1 MRWTWSPC
9 ERWTV
14 GSEVSRLVRTWI
26 AGQLG
31 KEGIYVYILINA
43 AESLRYSP
51 ETTTTLLTGY
61 TPVKNKEFKVYLKKE
76 T

>member
-1 MRWTWSPC
+1 VPA
-9 ERWTV
+9 
-14 GSEVSRLVRTWI
+14 WI

-31 KEGIYVYILINA
+31 KEGIYVYIFIHA